1 MTVAERSECMA
12 RIRSKDTKPE
22 LRVHA
27 LVHRL
32 GYRFRLHRKDLTVIM
47 VLIVAVLF
55 LTAADTCAAVIHTEA
70 GNGEGRFSGDG
81 GAAAAA
87 SLSDPFGVAIDTAG
101 NLYIADTSNHRIRR
115 VNTFGKITTVAGNG
129 IGTFSGDGGP
139 ATRASLNTPIGV
151 AVDGAG
157 NLYIADAFN
166 NRIRKVNTAG
176 VITTVAG
183 NGDCRFSG
191 DDGAAVSAS
200 LCAPFGVAVDA
211 PGNVYI
217 ADTSNHRIRKV
228 DTSGIITTIAGHV
241 KESFSGDGGSATK
254 AGLNFPTGVT
264 VDTAHNLF
272 ITDQSNHRIR
282 KVSNA
287 GVVTTV
293 AGNGHDG
300 FSGDN
305 QAATMGSLNLP
316 IAAAVDQVGNLYIG
330 DTLNHRIRK
339 VTKAGIIVTVAGNG
353 IGGFSG
359 DGGPASK
366 ASLNSPSGLAVDL
379 NGNLYIADTDNNRIR
394 KLNKVP

>member
-1 MTVAERSECMA
+1 
-12 RIRSKDTKPE
+12 
-22 LRVHA
+22 
-27 LVHRL
+27 
-32 GYRFRLHRKDLTVIM
+32 
-47 VLIVAVLF
+47 
-55 LTAADTCAAVIHTEA
+55 
-70 GNGEGRFSGDG
+70 
-81 GAAAAA
+81 
-87 SLSDPFGVAIDTAG
+87 
-101 NLYIADTSNHRIRR
+101 
-115 VNTFGKITTVAGNG
+115 
-129 IGTFSGDGGP
+129 
-139 ATRASLNTPIGV
+139 
-151 AVDGAG
+151 
-157 NLYIADAFN
+157 
-166 NRIRKVNTAG
+166 
-176 VITTVAG
+176 
-183 NGDCRFSG
+183 
-191 DDGAAVSAS
+191 
-200 LCAPFGVAVDA
+200 
-211 PGNVYI
+211 
-217 ADTSNHRIRKV
+217 
-228 DTSGIITTIAGHV
+228 
-241 KESFSGDGGSATK
+241 
-254 AGLNFPTGVT
+254 VT
-264 VDTAHNLF
+264 VDAAHNLF